1 MEKNWTYDDIEDNLV
16 KAYEN
21 YRKAVRE
28 FTTVSGL
35 SFELHQ
41 VIRSGEKDADY
52 RNVIVGKLSEI
63 DLKYND

>member
-1 MEKNWTYDDIEDNLV
+1 MEKNWTYDDIEENLI

-21 YRKAVRE
+21 YRKAIRE
-28 FTTVSGL
+28 FVTVSGL
-35 SFELHQ
+35 SFELEQ
-41 VIRSGEKDADY
+41 VIKSTEEDADY